1 MIWHNWM
8 MWLSVAVVFGVIE
21 IATVNFYT
29 IWLSISA
36 ILVMILSF
44 FVPDLVVQIVVFAI
58 VSLLLVLLSEKII
71 KKVIF
76 NSKDNIPMNV
86 DAMRGKHGI
95 VISRIR
101 NDRGEGVVKI
111 GGVSWSARSVDG
123 EEVPENT
130 KIHVVRIEGVKA
142 IVTLLND
149 DGDISGLVGRI
160 STTDSRKVIESQTF
174 KAGVEGDID
183 LLNIDLDNN
192 LIDIARIEISEG
204 DSTFIEY
211 EVGLKSKSKGKEFE
225 LKTTRKQNE
234 LTITNVPDS
243 IADGIHYNIALRI
256 QTKPNTRIRANA
268 IAGSFRIVSDWK
280 ANIDVSDLGDLDIE
294 LLNVDGDVK
303 VRSTSGDVAIG
314 DAKDIDIKSLAG
326 DTAVGSCNSARL
338 KTSSGDISI
347 ESIKEGIIHVS
358 SGDLNVQT
366 LEGNLNVNS
375 KSGDISISNC
385 CESCMVNI
393 DAISGDI
400 AISRFMS
407 QSGKSKIST
416 LSGDIA
422 MTIDANSSI
431 SGICETTSGD
441 IHIDGGA
448 ETTSITNQKK
458 RLTIGDGASVLEII
472 TTSGDV
478 SIQVR

>member
-1 MIWHNWM
+1 M
-8 MWLSVAVVFGVIE
+8 
-21 IATVNFYT
+21 
-29 IWLSISA
+29 
-36 ILVMILSF
+36 
-44 FVPDLVVQIVVFAI
+44 
-58 VSLLLVLLSEKII
+58 
-71 KKVIF
+71 
-76 NSKDNIPMNV
+76 
-86 DAMRGKHGI
+86 
-95 VISRIR
+95 
-101 NDRGEGVVKI
+101 
-111 GGVSWSARSVDG
+111 
-123 EEVPENT
+123 
-130 KIHVVRIEGVKA
+130 
-142 IVTLLND
+142 TLLND

-448 ETTSITNQKK
+448 ETTSITNQK
-458 RLTIGDGASVLEII
+458 RG
-472 TTSGDV
+472 
-478 SIQVR
+478 